1 MKNSKNIYYIFLIIV
16 VIYGCNKSPKCWGKK
31 VSSSGII
38 ETEFNPCLNCNILT
52 NPDSTYVI
60 NSDLEYQSLSLL
72 AHSNQTVCQFE
83 NINFN
88 NYTLL
93 GKSVWASCKYKLKRN
108 VTEDKPNNKY
118 IYTIELKECGN
129 CSDLTKID
137 NWVLVPKIPIGYAVD
152 FVFIRK

>member
-1 MKNSKNIYYIFLIIV
+1 MKKSIIILFTVLFILAIFS
-16 VIYGCNKSPKCWGKK
+16 CNKSPKCWGKTE
-31 VSSSGII
+31 STEGLI
-38 ETEFNPCLNCNILT
+38 ESDFNPCLNCNILV
-52 NPDSTYVI
+52 NPDESYVI
-60 NSDLEYQSLSLL
+60 NSDAEYQELSLL

-93 GKSVWASCKYKLKRN
+93 GKSIWASCKYKIKRN
-108 VTEDKPNNKY
+108 VIEDEDNNKY

-137 NWVLVPKIPIGYAVD
+137 NWVLVPKIPIGYSVE
-152 FVFIRK
+152 FQFIKL